1 MHSDEAA
8 HPDEPEDSADGL
20 QINDDTALSFEEQH
34 DDIDTKAGILESN
47 FVTVQKQEIVEELVP
62 SESVFSELPSE
73 ELDVPNNI
81 EVAPEHMFL
90 HEHVAE
96 NEHEQVAGSEPYEN
110 VFIQEGHIQHHEL
123 EDGEVHTLHFN
134 EETTMHSTNSSRVT
148 NENDSDAEDY
158 NIVEGLHITA
168 DSELQP
174 LENVVYETTDKY
186 FPLKQHIVTK
196 GQNSINAN
204 TRLIR
209 NAMRNNYIKAMYE
222 SNGVNKSNLLVVRQN
237 EKENVANMQLLYKY
251 QKPNPRSI
259 LKSSFPLLEEN
270 KDVKSVIREE
280 HGVDKRILKNKVATQ
295 ARMLQ
300 NYIAK
305 TTIIHAPVRQERLP
319 RKQTIKPVKRQD
331 EEIIVQEVVVSS
343 NGFIETSE
351 DGVLKSKEPLQPTA
365 FLNVSDSDDDY
376 DPKKRS
382 KRKRKQKK
390 NKSRAPIT
398 IVDSDENGSE
408 ASVIEV
414 SDSTDTDDEN
424 AVAKKESKSGNDS
437 SPDGNGGADAK
448 KKRGRPPKVK
458 EIETAAPVAIAKL
471 EIQCPK
477 CSKSFPSQGSLKT
490 HMQYHNFRETSLRNA
505 TERKFSCKQCDG
517 VFKNAT
523 LLNKHLNDHRNLGC
537 TICKKIF
544 STALELSA
552 HRRMHVKEQMCKSTV
567 AEKHSPKQSQLTRKS
582 IFKSPQ
588 KTYKCD
594 VCSRIF
600 KESAKHEAHLK
611 THKKF
616 TCLRCGAS
624 FISKVVLDVHVRE
637 NCVKIKSPAR
647 GRPTFNVRKSFLSSP
662 KRLPDKDLNVTAGH
676 SVRKGIFE
684 NVKCDRCDSIF
695 TSYTSLFKH
704 KVQQHGLE
712 TPDKNILKKNPK
724 TLYKPRTEHGG
735 VPANNRLKSVCAALR
750 RKVAET

>member
-1 MHSDEAA
+1 M
-8 HPDEPEDSADGL
+8 
-20 QINDDTALSFEEQH
+20 
-34 DDIDTKAGILESN
+34 ESN
-47 FVTVQKQEIVEELVP
+47 FVTVQKQEIVEESVP
-62 SESVFSELPSE
+62 SETLFSELPSE

-90 HEHVAE
+90 QEHE
-96 NEHEQVAGSEPYEN
+96 NEHEEVAGNEPYEN

-123 EDGEVHTLHFN
+123 EEGEVHPLHYH
-134 EETTMHSTNSSRVT
+134 EENTMQSTNSSRVT
-148 NENDSDAEDY
+148 NENDSDTEDY

-174 LENVVYETTDKY
+174 LQNVVYETTDKY
-186 FPLKQHIVTK
+186 FPLKQHIISK
-196 GQNSINAN
+196 GQNSISAN

-222 SNGVNKSNLLVVRQN
+222 SNGVNKSSLLVVRQN
-237 EKENVANMQLLYKY
+237 EKENVSNMQLLYKY

-270 KDVKSVIREE
+270 KDVNSVIREE
-280 HGVDKRILKNKVATQ
+280 QGVDKRILKNKVATQ

-382 KRKRKQKK
+382 KRKRRHKK
-390 NKSRAPIT
+390 TRSRAPIT
-398 IVDSDENGSE
+398 IVDSDENFSE

-414 SDSTDTDDEN
+414 SDSTDTERSQDDD
-424 AVAKKESKSGNDS
+424 AGAKKDKSSSSKSGSES
-437 SPDGNGGADAK
+437 SPDPNAGTDTK

-458 EIETAAPVAIAKL
+458 EVETGEEAAAPVTTGKL
-471 EIQCPK
+471 EIHCPK

-490 HMQYHNFRETSLRNA
+490 HMQYHNFRESSLRNA
-505 TERKFSCKQCDG
+505 KTVTEKKFSCKQCEA
-517 VFKNAT
+517 VFKNSV

-552 HRRMHVKEQMCKSTV
+552 HRRMHIKEQMCKSTV
-567 AEKHSPKQSQLTRKS
+567 AQKHSPKQTQIPRKS
-582 IFKSPQ
+582 MFKSPL
-588 KTYKCD
+588 KTFKCD

-611 THKKF
+611 THKRF

-637 NCVKIKSPAR
+637 NCVKIKSPTR
-647 GRPTFNVRKSFLSSP
+647 GRPTLNVRKSFLSTP
-662 KRLPDKDLNVTAGH
+662 KRQPGMNETASL
-676 SVRKGIFE
+676 SVKKGIFE
-684 NVKCDRCDSIF
+684 NIKCDRCDSIF

-704 KVQQHGLE
+704 KVEQHGLE
-712 TPDKNILKKNPK
+712 TPDKNVLKKDSR
-724 TLYKPRTEHGG
+724 TSLYKPRMEHGG
-735 VPANNRLKSVCAALR
+735 VPPNNKLKSVCAALR